1 MTDWQVEQHGR
12 YHMRAARFLAIAFV
26 LAAMT
31 AVTAGSVSAGGP
43 RETHVAGV
51 QLTSASPGGPQ
62 GVAYLRQRGQRLTG
76 WIVVWGLAPGSGHA
90 WHVHGPNGSCT
101 GTQRDP
107 VASDDD
113 LVADANGVAY
123 VRIATTT
130 TFQVIRRGFY
140 VNVHELSSEDGAG
153 PGITCGNIRRAV

>member
-1 MTDWQVEQHGR
+1 MS
-12 YHMRAARFLAIAFV
+12 AARFLAIVAV
-26 LAAMT
+26 LAAVA
-31 AVTAGSVSAGGP
+31 AVTAGSVSAGGRP
-43 RETHVAGV
+43 ATHVAGV
-51 QLTSASPGGPQ
+51 ELIPAASGGPQ
-62 GVAYLRQRGQRLTG
+62 GVAYLKQTGRRLTG
-76 WIVVWGLAPGSGHA
+76 WIVVWGLEPGSGHA
-90 WHVHGPNGSCT
+90 WHVHGPNGACR

-140 VNVHELSSEDGAG
+140 VNVHELSSEDGVGA
-153 PGITCGNIRRAV
+153 GITCGNIRRAV

>member
-1 MTDWQVEQHGR
+1 
-12 YHMRAARFLAIAFV
+12 MRAARFLAIAFV
-26 LAAMT
+26 LAAIT

-43 RETHVAGV
+43 PPTRIAAV
-51 QLTSASPGGPQ
+51 QLTSASPDGPQ
-62 GVAYLRQRGQRLTG
+62 GVAYLRQKGQRLTG

-101 GTQRDP
+101 GTQADP

-113 LVADANGVAY
+113 LVANDNGVAY
-123 VRIATTT
+123 VRIATTS
-130 TFQVIRRGFY
+130 TFQLIRRGFY

-153 PGITCGNIRRAV
+153 AGITCGNIRRAL